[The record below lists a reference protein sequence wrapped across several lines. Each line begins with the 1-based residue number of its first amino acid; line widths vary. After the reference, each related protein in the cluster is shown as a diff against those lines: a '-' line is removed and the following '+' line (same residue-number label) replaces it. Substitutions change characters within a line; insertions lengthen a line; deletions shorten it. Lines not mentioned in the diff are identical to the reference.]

1 MDANIIETEFQA
13 ALEQLKWFID
23 QDIAIRTAKDYSS
36 QEVEFIFN
44 RDIIINES
52 EVIENAS
59 KSTGQISDET
69 IIANH
74 PWVTNV
80 QDEIQRLEKQYNR
93 QEDYKDTFEDVKND
107 E

>member
-1 MDANIIETEFQA
+1 ELGRGVDTQSERFGGDKSGIALRFLYADLDMDANIIETEFQA

-23 QDIAIRTAKDYSS
+23 KDITNRTGKDYSR
-36 QEVEFIFN
+36 EDVEFIFN

-59 KSTGQISDET
+59 KSVGQISDET

-74 PWVTNV
+74 
-80 QDEIQRLEKQYNR
+80 
-93 QEDYKDTFEDVKND
+93 
-107 E
+107 